1 MTHMGYSIKI
11 LFFFFLM
18 DLDWEKKP
26 AQGVWEEKEE
36 QHIDSPRTKM

>member
-1 MTHMGYSIKI
+1 MTHMGYSIEI
-11 LFFFFLM
+11 LFFKKM
-18 DLDWEKKP
+18 DLDWKKP

>member
-1 MTHMGYSIKI
+1 MTHMGYSIEI
-11 LFFFFLM
+11 LSLFFLM
-18 DLDWEKKP
+18 DLDWKKP

>member
-1 MTHMGYSIKI
+1 MTHMGYSIEI
-11 LFFFFLM
+11 LFFFNGLG
-18 DLDWEKKP
+18 LEKKP